1 MRSVCARVWW
11 LVLVMALHNTA
22 RVQAQIRLVQAS
34 QACIDSHH
42 VLTQECNESHIEYDD
57 CVCIMQ
63 QLKCYNAHDCDY
75 TIFKAS
81 PDSQCDSG
89 IDNVIFTQVCSEFGF
104 AQTHTEQWSED
115 AMIVLLAII
124 LIAVF
129 VLSGMLCLPGTI
141 QNNVYVVCAI
151 TGVAAINLMLILYAY
166 ETIRRIDELW
176 FAIVVGLVC
185 GSVQLS
191 IACCVVP
198 FLSSLHTIVTNMNR
212 HSQTEP
218 EFSIPTAAFISN
230 NHGTPLH
237 HIPPSASFAPPPS
250 DLFPTHHQGYCLN
263 QKAR

>member
-1 MRSVCARVWW
+1 MCARVWW

-89 IDNVIFTQVCSEFGF
+89 IDNVIFTQVCSEFSF
-104 AQTHTEQWSED
+104 ALQTHTQQWSQD

-129 VLSGMLCLPGTI
+129 ILSGMLCLPGYV
-141 QNNVYVVCAI
+141 QNNVYVVSAI
-151 TGVAAINLMLILYAY
+151 TGVLAINLMLVLYAY

-198 FLSSLHTIVTNMNR
+198 FLSSLRTIVTNMNR
-212 HSQTEP
+212 HTQTDP

-230 NHGTPLH
+230 NYGTPLH
-237 HIPPSASFAPPPS
+237 HIPPSSCYAPPPS
-250 DLFPTHHQGYCLN
+250 DLFPTHHHAHWLN
-263 QKAR
+263 QKAH